1 MMAAMHPEYLGKG
14 WNFPPEFRLNG
25 AEVVMVGGE
34 DDIVQSLRIILST
47 QLKERTM
54 FPEFGSGLQYF
65 MFAEKD
71 ESMVTDVRN
80 VISTAIL
87 DHEPRIEM
95 DSLEVEED
103 PDELGLLLLSIRY
116 TVRATNN
123 RYNMVFPYYL
133 QEANNP
139 IT

>member
-1 MMAAMHPEYLGKG
+1 MHPGHLGQG

-34 DDIVQSLRIILST
+34 EDIVQSLRIILST
-47 QLKERTM
+47 QLQERTM
-54 FPEFGSGLQYF
+54 YPNFGSGLQHF

-71 ESMVTDVRN
+71 ETMVNNVRDVITN
-80 VISTAIL
+80 AIL
-87 DHEPRIEM
+87 DHEPRIELNN
-95 DSLEVEED
+95 LEVEED

-133 QEANNP
+133 QEANSTP
-139 IT
+139 T

>member
-1 MMAAMHPEYLGKG
+1 MAGTRTGYLGQG

-25 AEVVMVGGE
+25 AEVVLVAGE
-34 DDIVQSLRIILST
+34 EDIVQSLRIILST

-54 FPEFGSGLQYF
+54 FPDFGSGLMHF

-71 ESMVTDVRN
+71 ESMVNNVRDVVSN
-80 VISTAIL
+80 AIL

-95 DSLEVEED
+95 NNLQVEED

-133 QEANNP
+133 QEANQP
-139 IT
+139 LT